1 LEGEAKMAEHKILGI
16 ILSVGLLIVAG
27 IFWVLD
33 DEEPAAEGPGG
44 ETVAVAPPVTETGAL
59 PAKPEIS
66 GDPVDAEMAGKVLI
80 STRPVQVLAEP
91 SPTASSMF
99 GFPAGRPFRAI
110 SKKDGF
116 IRIQDVRSG
125 ASGWIEEAALA
136 PAPTAPVQPAPSSVS
151 RSTASSGSGQASG
164 SRRSTTSP
172 SSTASAQPEPAPQ
185 PQQRRGLFG
194 GGGILGGLFGGR

>member
-1 LEGEAKMAEHKILGI
+1 LEGEAKMAEHKLLGI
-16 ILSVGLLIVAG
+16 ILAVGLLVVAG

-33 DEEPAAEGPGG
+33 DDEPAAEGAGA
-44 ETVAVAPPVTETGAL
+44 ETVSVAPPDTETGAL

-66 GDPVDAEMAGKVLI
+66 GEPVDAEMAGKVLI
-80 STRPVQVLAEP
+80 SKRPVQVLSEP
-91 SPTASSMF
+91 SPSASAMF

-136 PAPTAPVQPAPSSVS
+136 PAPTAPVEAAPSSVS
-151 RSTASSGSGQASG
+151 RSTASSGNGQSAGSKRSAS
-164 SRRSTTSP
+164 SP
-172 SSTASAQPEPAPQ
+172 SDTASVEPEPAPQ
-185 PQQRRGLFG
+185 PKRRGLFGG